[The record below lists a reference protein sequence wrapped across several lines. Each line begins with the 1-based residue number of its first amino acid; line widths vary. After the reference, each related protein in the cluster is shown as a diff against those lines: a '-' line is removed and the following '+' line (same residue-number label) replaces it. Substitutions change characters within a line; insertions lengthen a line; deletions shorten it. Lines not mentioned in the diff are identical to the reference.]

1 MWWNSH
7 SAPGVTPDAG
17 MPAGEPGMP
26 AAQQQQGQ
34 PAQPRDIPYVAWG
47 RGQIPRWSH
56 DTTPDEPWPV
66 GYTSHQYAG
75 AVRKWPGCWMTGQ
88 IMQIDMRRRGSA
100 YITLRDNDED
110 VSMRVVAFGEPANQ
124 AAQLGLRQG
133 DKVVVY
139 GRPDLWEKQTS
150 LSFKAEQIRR
160 CGEGDLAARIEELRR
175 RLKGE
180 GLFDEAN
187 KVPLPEFPHCIGLIC
202 APGARAEGDVKTN
215 ASLRWP
221 IIRFKTAYVKV
232 QGPDCPR
239 EVIQAIEQLD
249 ADPDVDVIIVA
260 RGGGSF
266 EDLVGFSDEGVV
278 RATAACRTPIVS
290 AIGHEDDWTLIEL
303 AADYRATTPTGAAQA
318 VVPDVNEQWNIIA
331 QARSAIDMLM
341 DRTVRVEEG
350 RLAGYL
356 SNPMLTNPA
365 SMLDPLEESLKH
377 QRETLLNSMTRLVDF
392 EDSGIDK
399 RKATLTAL
407 SPQSTLD
414 RGYAIAQT
422 ADGHVIADPADVP
435 DGSEV
440 TVIVSRG
447 VLTATKTAGTTRES

>member
-1 MWWNSH
+1 METD
-7 SAPGVTPDAG
+7 APGYAHATE
-17 MPAGEPGMP
+17 PA
-26 AAQQQQGQ
+26 
-34 PAQPRDIPYVAWG
+34 PAQPRDIDYVAWG
-47 RGQIPRWSH
+47 RRQIPRLAH
-56 DTTPDEPWPV
+56 CTTPDEPWPV
-66 GYTSHQYAG
+66 GYTSHMYAG
-75 AVRKWPGCWMTGQ
+75 AVKRWPGCWVTGQ
-88 IMQIDMRRRGSA
+88 IMQINMRRRGSV
-100 YITLRDNDED
+100 YITLRDDDED
-110 VSMRVVAFGEPANQ
+110 VSMDVVGFGAVADD
-124 AAQLGLRQG
+124 AARLALRQG
-133 DKVVVY
+133 DGIVVY
-139 GRPDLWEKQTS
+139 GKPEIWEKRTS
-150 LSFKAEQIRR
+150 LSFKAMQIRK
-160 CGEGDLAARIEELRR
+160 CGVGDLAERIEQLRR

-180 GLFDEAN
+180 GLFDDDN
-187 KVPLPEFPHCIGLIC
+187 KVPLPEFPRCIGLIC

-215 ASLRWP
+215 ARLRWP
-221 IIRFKTAYVKV
+221 VIAFKTAYVKV
-232 QGPDCPR
+232 QGPDCPA
-239 EVIQAIEQLD
+239 EVIAAIRRLD

-331 QARSAIDMLM
+331 QARTSLDMLM

-365 SMLDPLEESLKH
+365 SMLDPLEESLRH

-392 EDSGIDK
+392 GTAGIESSI
-399 RKATLTAL
+399 ATLTAL

-422 ADGHVIADPADVP
+422 PDGHVITDPAAVP
-435 DGSEV
+435 DGAEL

-447 VLTATKTAGTTRES
+447 VMTATKTAAAARE

>member
-26 AAQQQQGQ
+26 AAQQQQAQ

-47 RGQIPRWSH
+47 KGQIPRWSH

-187 KVPLPEFPHCIGLIC
+187 KVPLPEFPRCIGLIC

-447 VLTATKTAGTTRES
+447 VLTATKTAGSARES